1 MNTEFF
7 EAVKIL
13 EKEKGVPAE
22 LLYEKIQ
29 TAIIVAVRK
38 NYHDKDVVCC
48 EIKPEES
55 ELNVFLHKTVVNEIS
70 DPDTDIL
77 TEEAQKYKPV
87 LPGDIVEIP
96 LEPKQ
101 FGRIAAQTVKH
112 VIRQG
117 IREAERGQVMQEF
130 QSRQQEI
137 TTAKVTR
144 VDPVSG
150 NATLEIGRAEAVLP
164 KGEQVPGETI
174 AEGDLIKVYIVDV
187 RESEKG
193 GPKAIISRT
202 HRGWSSACL
211 KRKCRKFMTA
221 RWRSRPYPARPAPAR
236 SWQFTAA
243 IRMWMPWAPV
253 SARAARAWARW
264 LTCSAVKKSILL
276 NIAKTP
282 LSLSR
287 RHWPRRKCSA

>member
-112 VIRQG
+112 VIRQ
-117 IREAERGQVMQEF
+117 A
-130 QSRQQEI
+130 S
-137 TTAKVTR
+137 AK
-144 VDPVSG
+144 
-150 NATLEIGRAEAVLP
+150 
-164 KGEQVPGETI
+164 
-174 AEGDLIKVYIVDV
+174 
-187 RESEKG
+187 
-193 GPKAIISRT
+193 
-202 HRGWSSACL
+202 
-211 KRKCRKFMTA
+211 
-221 RWRSRPYPARPAPAR
+221 RS
-236 SWQFTAA
+236 
-243 IRMWMPWAPV
+243 
-253 SARAARAWARW
+253 AAR
-264 LTCSAVKKSILL
+264 
-276 NIAKTP
+276 
-282 LSLSR
+282 
-287 RHWPRRKCSA
+287 

>member
-1 MNTEFF
+1 M
-7 EAVKIL
+7 
-13 EKEKGVPAE
+13 
-22 LLYEKIQ
+22 
-29 TAIIVAVRK
+29 
-38 NYHDKDVVCC
+38 
-48 EIKPEES
+48 
-55 ELNVFLHKTVVNEIS
+55 
-70 DPDTDIL
+70 
-77 TEEAQKYKPV
+77 
-87 LPGDIVEIP
+87 EIP

-202 HRGWSSACL
+202 HPGL
-211 KRKCRKFMTA
+211 VKRLFETEVPEIYDGTVEIKA
-221 RWRSRPYPARPAPAR
+221 VSREAGSRTKLAVY
-236 SWQFTAA
+236 SA